1 MEHDEMMQLAA
12 RALVPILEQESGM
25 AWGEQSAAR
34 ILRWTLENSGLR
46 LEWSADDTEENPYLL
61 DSTELARLETMR
73 RAQ

>member
-1 MEHDEMMQLAA
+1 MEHDEMIELAA

-34 ILRWTLENSGLR
+34 ILRWTLENAGLC
-46 LEWSADDTEENPYLL
+46 LTMITEENPYLL
-61 DSTELARLETMR
+61 DSAELERLETFR